1 MSSLLR
7 RYARLLA
14 LAICVFAL
22 GAIVGAPPTLAQNG
36 ANGEELWFR
45 VLRMGGAPV
54 TMQTSVVRY
63 TGLYVADDGAQREVT
78 VDLIGA
84 VHIAEREYYDE
95 LNRIFQDYETVV
107 YELVSDSDAVGDDVN
122 DEKSKSEK
130 LTIGANPLGWISVMQ
145 QLFGSALDL
154 TYQMDGIDYGADNL
168 RRGDCSPEELIA
180 QAIANGDVLEF
191 ITTTIVNAFFSTDA
205 GGDGMAFVL
214 LCANDRRLAAKRLFA
229 LELEK
234 SSLEELTRET
244 ENVEE
249 NLVEVSDETEAE
261 NENDDALNL
270 LEEDRESAIIHFR
283 NDKALEVVEEE
294 LDAGRTKIAVFYGA
308 AHLPD
313 LGAKL
318 ELYYDLERSDE
329 IRWLD
334 AWDMT
339 RAKKE

>member
-122 DEKSKSEK
+122 DEKSKSKK

-180 QAIANGDVLEF
+180 QAIANGDVFAFLMKAVVETLF
-191 ITTTIVNAFFSTDA
+191 TTNASDGDA
-205 GGDGMAFVL
+205 MPLVL
-214 LCANDRRLAAKRLFA
+214 LCANDRQLAAKRLFA

-234 SSLEELTRET
+234 SSLEELSRET
-244 ENVEE
+244 KTLDEDEE
-249 NLVEVSDETEAE
+249 YEEIED
-261 NENDDALNL
+261 DDALNL

-334 AWDMT
+334 AWDMS
-339 RAKKE
+339 RANKE